1 MHRFRRRI
9 SSCQLGEDGLVPVRS
24 PVQERLDQIMEE
36 YKVSLNVFDSL
47 QSLRYFMLGVVMVWV
62 FIKKPFYLAEVNHF

>member
-1 MHRFRRRI
+1 MHGFRGRV

-36 YKVSLNVFDSL
+36 YKVSLIFS
-47 QSLRYFMLGVVMVWV
+47 
-62 FIKKPFYLAEVNHF
+62 